1 MHMPAQ
7 VCGEGLIGE
16 AMASKLRT
24 TSLRDTMV
32 EAEPVLY
39 FVSGEASEEF
49 LGRRVTGHCR

>member
-1 MHMPAQ
+1 
-7 VCGEGLIGE
+7 
-16 AMASKLRT
+16 MASKLRT
-24 TSLRDTMV
+24 TSLQDTMV

>member
-1 MHMPAQ
+1 MPAQ